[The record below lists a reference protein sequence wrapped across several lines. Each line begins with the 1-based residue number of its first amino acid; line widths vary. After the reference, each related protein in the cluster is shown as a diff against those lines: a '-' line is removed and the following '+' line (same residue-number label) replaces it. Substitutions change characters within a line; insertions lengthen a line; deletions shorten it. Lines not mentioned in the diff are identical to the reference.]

1 VLVGPEPVV
10 RAMNDTEV
18 ARRLLAE
25 LREAYWGLPQHI
37 QVHVACLLRDSAL
50 HRQTG
55 QQSCELT
62 FVCFS
67 GHPLELAVY

>member
-1 VLVGPEPVV
+1 MLVGPERVV
-10 RAMNDTEV
+10 GAMNDIEV

-37 QVHVACLLRDSAL
+37 QVHVACLLRESTL

-55 QQSCELT
+55 QQARELT
-62 FVCFS
+62 LRA
-67 GHPLELAVY
+67 PRAVMSIFKA